1 MPPRINQGQTKE
13 VTRLSAIVVH
23 NRKKEGNPTI
33 KTPKL
38 IRIPLSIKQAI
49 AKTNI
54 PLADAEF
61 PLRKALTKLN
71 PQVIHGITN
80 FSNIVDITDYTLT
93 IIYKNPDFIKCT
105 TVIIT
110 TRTSEIPTVVI
121 LNHEEIFDLR
131 ERFV

>member
-1 MPPRINQGQTKE
+1 MPPRINQEQTKE
-13 VTRLSAIVVH
+13 IIRLSAIISH
-23 NRKKEGNPTI
+23 NREKNSNPRI

-38 IRIPLSIKQAI
+38 SKIPLSIKHAI

-54 PLADAEF
+54 PLANAEF
-61 PLRKALTKLN
+61 PLKKALTKLN
-71 PQVIHGITN
+71 PQVIYGITN
-80 FSNIVDITDYTLT
+80 FSNIIDITDYTLT

-110 TRTSEIPTVVI
+110 THTSEIPTVVI